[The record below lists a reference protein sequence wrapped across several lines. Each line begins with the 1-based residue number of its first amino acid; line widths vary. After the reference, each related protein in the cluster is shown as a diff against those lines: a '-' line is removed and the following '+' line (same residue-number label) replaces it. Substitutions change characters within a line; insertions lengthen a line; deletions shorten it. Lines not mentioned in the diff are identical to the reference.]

1 MGMFDWVE
9 WEGNRY
15 QSKDTPNQACDEYA
29 IDQLGRLMVE
39 EYDAELVR
47 DPSHIFGV
55 YIEQN
60 NKRWREC
67 VEFSGKIRFYR
78 EDPDRGGYENSAW
91 IEWQAEF
98 KLGQMIGLKMLEGD
112 RFLTWY
118 EQGIEEKGLK

>member
-1 MGMFDWVE
+1 MFDWIE

-47 DPSHIFGV
+47 DPTHIFGV

-67 VEFSGKIRFYR
+67 VEFSGTIRFYR
-78 EDPDRGGYENSAW
+78 EDPDRGGYEQGAW

>member
-1 MGMFDWVE
+1 MFDWVE
-9 WEGNRY
+9 WEGHKY
-15 QSKDTPNQACDEYA
+15 QTKDTPNQACDEYA

-47 DPSHIFGV
+47 DPEHVFGV
-55 YIEQN
+55 YVEQK

-67 VEFSGKIRFYR
+67 VEFSGAIRFYR
-78 EDPDRGGYENSAW
+78 EDKDRGGYKNTAW

-98 KLGQMIGLKMLEGD
+98 KLGLLIGLKMLEGD

>member
-9 WEGNRY
+9 WEGHKY
-15 QSKDTPNQACDEYA
+15 QTKDTPNQACDEYA

-55 YIEQN
+55 YVEQK

-67 VEFSGKIRFYR
+67 VEFSGTIRFYR
-78 EDPDRGGYENSAW
+78 EDLDRGGYENSAW

-98 KLGQMIGLKMLEGD
+98 KCGLMTDLKMLEGD

>member
-9 WEGNRY
+9 FEGHRY
-15 QSKDTPNQACDEYA
+15 QSKETPNQLCDEYR

-39 EYDAELVR
+39 EYDAKLVR

-55 YIEQN
+55 YLEQN

-67 VEFSGKIRFYR
+67 VEFSGTIRFYR
-78 EDPDRGGYENSAW
+78 EDKDRGGFENSAW
-91 IEWQAEF
+91 IEYKAEF
-98 KLGQMIGLKMLEGD
+98 KCGLMIGLKMLEGD

-118 EQGIEEKGLK
+118 EQGIEEKGLE

>member
-1 MGMFDWVE
+1 MFDWIE
-9 WEGNRY
+9 WEGHKY
-15 QSKDTPNQACDEYA
+15 QTKDTPNQACDEYA

-47 DPSHIFGV
+47 DPEHVFGV
-55 YIEQN
+55 YVEQK

-67 VEFSGKIRFYR
+67 VEFSGAIRFYR
-78 EDPDRGGYENSAW
+78 EDPDRGGYKNTAW

-98 KLGQMIGLKMLEGD
+98 KLGLLIGLKMLEGD